1 MAALYIYPLCA
12 GEVRQYTS
20 PEIAD
25 RKGILVMKKEYIKM
39 TAEELREFIENMP
52 EGTVASIEMPM
63 VEEDD

>member
-1 MAALYIYPLCA
+1 MAVLYIYPLCA

-20 PEIAD
+20 PEIVD
-25 RKGILVMKKEYIKM
+25 RKGILEMKQEYIEM
-39 TAEELREFIENMP
+39 TKAELREYIENMP